1 MCKTT
6 SCSLL
11 IAVLLLTGAG
21 VPAVLAQS
29 PFTPSA
35 QDKNAWDYRL
45 NPGDSIEIRL
55 FFNPELNEKV
65 QIRPDGRVSLQLIGD
80 VPLSGLTVQDAAAI
94 LNRAYLKEVLTPQV
108 SVQVRGFGAQ
118 KVFVTGE
125 VLRPGVINVPGP
137 MTVYDAISEAGG
149 VKHTG
154 TTKSVVLFRKGPGGE
169 PVEHKFALYEKG
181 HLTEDANIQ
190 LSPFDVVFVPES
202 KIAQVDRWVDQ
213 HIRQL
218 IPVTATAGFAYLLQR
233 GGTAIY

>member
-1 MCKTT
+1 MRY
-6 SCSLL
+6 SASFSRLL
-11 IAVLLLTGAG
+11 GLVLGLTAG
-21 VPAVLAQS
+21 MAQS
-29 PFTPSA
+29 PFSA
-35 QDKNAWDYRL
+35 ATQDQTAWDYRL

-80 VPLSGLTVQDAAAI
+80 MPLSGLTVRDAAAL

-125 VLRPGVINVPGP
+125 VQRPGVIDVPGR

-154 TTKSVVLFRKGPGGE
+154 AVKSVVLFRKGPEGK
-169 PVEHKFALYEKG
+169 PVEHKFALYQSG

-190 LSPFDVVFVPES
+190 LNPFDVVFVPES

-233 GGTAIY
+233 GGSVIY